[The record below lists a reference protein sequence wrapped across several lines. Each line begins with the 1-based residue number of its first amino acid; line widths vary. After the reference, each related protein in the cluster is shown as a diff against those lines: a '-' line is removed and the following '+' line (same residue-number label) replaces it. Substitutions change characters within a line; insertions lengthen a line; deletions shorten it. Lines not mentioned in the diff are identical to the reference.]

1 MSGLSVGLTT
11 GILLLLWIQN
21 ELSFDKFHKDYQSI
35 YQISSHFNFN
45 GENITWK
52 NVPGPLAVFSKSIPG
67 VRTYVR
73 ILSQSDQL
81 LADKERTK
89 VFDGNTI
96 VFADSSFFSMFDFP
110 LLKGSIKSAFPDNN
124 SVVITQSTAKKLF
137 NEEEAVGKIMNF
149 RKNSFTVR
157 AVLKDF
163 PENSSINCDALFP
176 MGFYAQQFTADG
188 GNGDWKTIDEDM
200 GNYSFNSFVKLQP
213 ATNPLKIGKTFSV
226 MYDKARN
233 GDSKTSFQLQNLGN
247 IHLIGADGNDAALR
261 MVQIFMIVMVL
272 LLAIA
277 SINYVN
283 LSTARSLIRAK
294 EVSIRKI
301 IGAKKS
307 QLFLQF
313 TSETVLLFCFATILS
328 IILISLLMPLYN
340 TVSGKMLSFN
350 LSDLK
355 VWKIIGLTVV
365 STLIASSI
373 YPALLLSSFKPME
386 VIKGK
391 LTSGIGLA
399 SLRKVLVIFQ
409 FSISVIL
416 LICTVIM
423 GKQMKFIKNR
433 DLGYDRSYVFSV
445 PLPWEAVG
453 HLDAIKAE
461 LKGQAGILNVS
472 TSDAYDISNIGSSTS
487 DLDWEGKPAK
497 DNLIITQ
504 LSADKDFIPTMRMKF
519 VEGCN
524 FTGTPADS
532 ASYILN
538 ETAVKKMGLKAPYVG
553 QQISFHNNKGSITG
567 VVRDF
572 NFQSLKE
579 KIAPLI
585 LYTFRNSRDILYVRT
600 IAEHATQ
607 AIASVENQYK
617 KYAGDTPFKYTFL
630 DKSFESQYQSDQR
643 SGILFKIFA
652 CIAIFISCLGLFGLS
667 TYTAQIKT
675 KEIGIRKVLGASMH
689 TIITLVSK
697 DFLKLVIIAILI
709 ASPVAWYVMDKWL
722 QAFAYRTDI
731 NWWVFA
737 LAGLTA
743 LLIAVFT
750 ISFQAIKVAIANPV
764 KSLRTE

>member
-1 MSGLSVGLTT
+1 
-11 GILLLLWIQN
+11 
-21 ELSFDKFHKDYQSI
+21 
-35 YQISSHFNFN
+35 
-45 GENITWK
+45 
-52 NVPGPLAVFSKSIPG
+52 
-67 VRTYVR
+67 
-73 ILSQSDQL
+73 
-81 LADKERTK
+81 
-89 VFDGNTI
+89 
-96 VFADSSFFSMFDFP
+96 
-110 LLKGSIKSAFPDNN
+110 
-124 SVVITQSTAKKLF
+124 
-137 NEEEAVGKIMNF
+137 
-149 RKNSFTVR
+149 
-157 AVLKDF
+157 
-163 PENSSINCDALFP
+163 
-176 MGFYAQQFTADG
+176 
-188 GNGDWKTIDEDM
+188 
-200 GNYSFNSFVKLQP
+200 
-213 ATNPLKIGKTFSV
+213 
-226 MYDKARN
+226 
-233 GDSKTSFQLQNLGN
+233 
-247 IHLIGADGNDAALR
+247 
-261 MVQIFMIVMVL
+261 
-272 LLAIA
+272 
-277 SINYVN
+277 
-283 LSTARSLIRAK
+283 
-294 EVSIRKI
+294 
-301 IGAKKS
+301 
-307 QLFLQF
+307 
-313 TSETVLLFCFATILS
+313 
-328 IILISLLMPLYN
+328 MPLYN

-532 ASYILN
+532 ASYS
-538 ETAVKKMGLKAPYVG
+538 LKAPYVG